1 MARRSYYHRSF
12 IILKPESRGYGLKPN
27 KDPAGYCKFEIRR
40 GIGKAYIYLQ
50 DIKPSSAV
58 DGIYEAYLIS
68 LDDSIKP
75 CKLASL
81 HIDDQG
87 KGEHIASFDAHDI
100 MGSGKS
106 LENFH
111 ALAITFRSE
120 EAGKT
125 TKLAYPLIGYS
136 SRDVDINP
144 HIITEKLKA
153 LHGDEVELQSDAEP
167 ELELEEAVEAANH
180 VEEKEIGLGPGSEI
194 KEGAEDQANGEPEPE
209 LETEELEEEA
219 EDLDMEVEALEADI
233 EAPQEIESEIESE
246 LESEKVKSQE
256 EPDIDNLSQ
265 NSEESISHYSMEST
279 QTSNEEEVQGQRDLY
294 GSADELKKAYED
306 SYRRYLKDFGYQDP
320 YSPYRSATY
329 WDSVKDYFMG
339 LFKAYQQVNPFDNE
353 LKDVEWVR
361 VQQAVP
367 NPGMYYGDS
376 IYRYPYYGHH
386 YPDHYIVGLMKE
398 KGQVKYVIYGIPS
411 MYSMLPPVSMSG
423 FSRWVP
429 IKDGYGMGY
438 WLLYI
443 DAISGRVVY
452 PYEKGMI

>member
-1 MARRSYYHRSF
+1 LARRSYYHRSF
-12 IILKPESRGYGLKPN
+12 IILKPESRGYGFKPN

-50 DIKPSSAV
+50 DVKPSSAV

-125 TKLAYPLIGYS
+125 TKVAYPLIGYS
-136 SRDVDINP
+136 SRDVNINA
-144 HIITEKLKA
+144 HVITEKLKA
-153 LHGDEVELQSDAEP
+153 IHGDEVELQSHDEP
-167 ELELEEAVEAANH
+167 EIELEEPMEVASH
-180 VEEKEIGLGPGSEI
+180 VEEELEINIEPAPEI
-194 KEGAEDQANGEPEPE
+194 QDEPQDQANVE
-209 LETEELEEEA
+209 LEP
-219 EDLDMEVEALEADI
+219 D
-233 EAPQEIESEIESE
+233 IESEVLDEKAEDSDQEDEAPEIYSE
-246 LESEKVKSQE
+246 GLEVLESEEVKSQE
-256 EPDIDNLSQ
+256 TEEIKPQEEPSRE
-265 NSEESISHYSMEST
+265 SMGYYSTESI
-279 QTSNEEEVQGQRDLY
+279 QTSNEGENLRQGDFY

-306 SYRRYLKDFGYQDP
+306 SYRRYLEDFAYQDN
-320 YSPYRSATY
+320 YYPYRAATY
-329 WDSVKDYFMG
+329 WDNVKDYFMG
-339 LFKAYQQVNPFDNE
+339 LFKAYQRVYPFDNE

-367 NPGMYYGDS
+367 NPGMYYADS

-398 KGQVKYVIYGIPS
+398 KGEMKYVVYGIPS
-411 MYSMLPPVSMSG
+411 MYSMLPPVSITG

-429 IKDGYGMGY
+429 VKDGYGMGY
-438 WLLYI
+438 WLLFI